1 MAGRG
6 VPGPRHAGTHRQWS
20 GGAPHP
26 PHLRLALLGQGKPEA
41 SPKATQQDQAD
52 PSLSLAPLPHVQAEG
67 PVWGG
72 RLHPGISPG
81 HSRNPPAS
89 WTRPPPRASTAL
101 RAQLVR
107 GVQPCSPELAPWGRG
122 GRTQASVCSFP
133 LPGWHLQPLQAR
145 QGRTRSL
152 DQQGGLCREPPLPT
166 ALTSTAR
173 CSGLWLGR
181 AAPCSHPSLTEQG
194 FVMTEPPSPPWAGV
208 RVGEAWST
216 QGLPCSPAPCRGRD
230 L

>member
-41 SPKATQQDQAD
+41 SPTATQQDQAD

-89 WTRPPPRASTAL
+89 WTRPPPRASTARPWCPAL
-101 RAQLVR
+101 QSRAGPVGKGREDSGQCLLL
-107 GVQPCSPELAPWGRG
+107 PPAWLAPA
-122 GRTQASVCSFP
+122 ASPCQTGQDSVTRP
-133 LPGWHLQPLQAR
+133 AGWPLQRASAAHSPDFP
-145 QGRTRSL
+145 G
-152 DQQGGLCREPPLPT
+152 PLQRPL
-166 ALTSTAR
+166 A
-173 CSGLWLGR
+173 
-181 AAPCSHPSLTEQG
+181 
-194 FVMTEPPSPPWAGV
+194 WA
-208 RVGEAWST
+208 
-216 QGLPCSPAPCRGRD
+216 CSPALTPLSD
-230 L
+230 